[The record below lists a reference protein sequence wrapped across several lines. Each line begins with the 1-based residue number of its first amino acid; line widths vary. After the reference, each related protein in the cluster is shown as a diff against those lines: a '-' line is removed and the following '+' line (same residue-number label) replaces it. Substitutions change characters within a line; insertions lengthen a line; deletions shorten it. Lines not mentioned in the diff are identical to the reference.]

1 MTDFELGSDFLF
13 IQTASAD
20 MINITSMPPDPK
32 NIKRKSLLL
41 IKARQESEPVDEE
54 EAEDNN
60 FPTGIANEVVF
71 MEITGKTLSNLYAS
85 CQVSQNFNL
94 TPKATI
100 FLNFESLSCRYCW
113 LVQNFKFEFLSQEY
127 GLFLIL
133 AVGFSE
139 IKIVSVNKIE
149 LDLLIEDLD
158 HKIQISRFGL

>member
-13 IQTASAD
+13 IQMASAD

-85 CQVSQNFNL
+85 C
-94 TPKATI
+94 
-100 FLNFESLSCRYCW
+100 
-113 LVQNFKFEFLSQEY
+113 
-127 GLFLIL
+127 
-133 AVGFSE
+133 
-139 IKIVSVNKIE
+139 
-149 LDLLIEDLD
+149 
-158 HKIQISRFGL
+158 